1 MKFNLTSI
9 KRLVLLVGVMFVIIP
24 QSLMAQKQKPQN
36 LRTYDNEPY
45 HFGFIIAYNNMSYAF
60 KYIDNYQ
67 MTPHTASEYPNTAE
81 SYFNADAIYYATSI
95 ESDQIPGFTVGIVG
109 NLRLGKYF
117 DLRLI
122 PSLSFGTRNI
132 SYNFYRTIDKTDT
145 EVINQDLYFT
155 KNKSI
160 FSTFIEF
167 PLQVKYRSKRLNNVA
182 AYLIAG
188 TNFKIDLASQKK
200 SQIEV
205 NDPITGE
212 QHSVTDNIR
221 VKRGDIAAEIGAGFD
236 FYTSYFKFGVEVKMS
251 YGLLNI
257 LDSQNLIY
265 DSSIKSLQNRTFQVS
280 LTFE

>member
-1 MKFNLTSI
+1 MKFNFALI
-9 KRLVLLVGVMFVIIP
+9 KRLVLLFGVMFFIIP
-24 QSLMAQKQKPQN
+24 QSLMAQRQKPQN

-60 KYIDNYQ
+60 KYIDDYQ
-67 MTPHTASEYPNTAE
+67 LTPHTSSEYPNTADT
-81 SYFNADAIYYATSI
+81 YFNADATYYATKI
-95 ESDQIPGFTVGIVG
+95 ESNQIPGFTVGVVG

-122 PSLSFGTRNI
+122 PSLSFGTRTLTYDFRRDLNG
-132 SYNFYRTIDKTDT
+132 TP
-145 EVINQDLYFT
+145 LYFA
-155 KNKSI
+155 KKKSI
-160 FSTFIEF
+160 FSTFVEF
-167 PLQVKYRSKRLNNVA
+167 PLQVKYKSKRLNNVA
-182 AYLIAG
+182 AYIIAG

-221 VKRGDIAAEIGAGFD
+221 VRRGDIAAEIGAGFD
-236 FYTSYFKFGVEVKMS
+236 FYTGYFKFGVEVKMS

>member
-9 KRLVLLVGVMFVIIP
+9 KRLFLLLGVMFFIIP
-24 QSLMAQKQKPQN
+24 QSLMAQQQKPQN

-67 MTPHTASEYPNTAE
+67 FVPHTSSEYPNTADT
-81 SYFNADAIYYATSI
+81 YFNANATYYTTKI
-95 ESDQIPGFTVGIVG
+95 ESDQVPGFTVGVVG

-122 PSLSFGTRNI
+122 PSLSFGTR
-132 SYNFYRTIDKTDT
+132 TITYDFRRVLDD
-145 EVINQDLYFT
+145 ESEYFS
-155 KNKSI
+155 KSKSI
-160 FSTFIEF
+160 FSTFVEF
-167 PLQVKYRSKRLNNVA
+167 PLHVKYKSKRLNNIA
-182 AYLIAG
+182 AYIIAG
-188 TNFKIDLASQKK
+188 GNFKIDLASQKK

-236 FYTSYFKFGVEVKMS
+236 FYTSYFKFGIEVKMS

-265 DSSIKSLQNRTFQVS
+265 DSSIKSIQNRTFQVS

>member
-1 MKFNLTSI
+1 MKFNLTLI
-9 KRLVLLVGVMFVIIP
+9 KRLVLLAGVMFFILP
-24 QSLMAQKQKPQN
+24 QSLMAQRQKPQN

-60 KYIDNYQ
+60 KYNDSYQ
-67 MTPHTASEYPNTAE
+67 LTPHTSSEYPNTAD
-81 SYFNADAIYYATSI
+81 SYFRPDATYYATKI
-95 ESDQIPGFTVGIVG
+95 ESDQVPGFTVGVVG

-122 PSLSFGTRNI
+122 PSLSFGTR
-132 SYNFYRTIDKTDT
+132 TITYDFRRDL
-145 EVINQDLYFT
+145 EGESLYFS
-155 KNKSI
+155 KKKSI

-167 PLQVKYRSKRLNNVA
+167 PLQVKYKSKRLNNIA
-182 AYLIAG
+182 AYVIAG
-188 TNFKIDLASQKK
+188 TNFKIDLASQRK

-236 FYTSYFKFGVEVKMS
+236 FYNSYFKFGIEVKMS

>member
-1 MKFNLTSI
+1 MKFNLTLI
-9 KRLVLLVGVMFVIIP
+9 KRLVLLAGVMFFILP
-24 QSLMAQKQKPQN
+24 QSLMAQRQKPQN

-60 KYIDNYQ
+60 KYNDSYQ
-67 MTPHTASEYPNTAE
+67 LTPHTSSEYPNTADL
-81 SYFNADAIYYATSI
+81 YFNADATYYTTKI
-95 ESDQIPGFTVGIVG
+95 EADQIPGFTVGVVG

-122 PSLSFGTRNI
+122 PSLSFGTR
-132 SYNFYRTIDKTDT
+132 TITYDFRRDLNG
-145 EVINQDLYFT
+145 ESLYFS

-167 PLQVKYRSKRLNNVA
+167 PLQVKYKSKRLNNVA
-182 AYLIAG
+182 AYVIAG

-236 FYTSYFKFGVEVKMS
+236 FYNSYFKFGIEVKMS

>member
-1 MKFNLTSI
+1 MKFNFALI
-9 KRLVLLVGVMFVIIP
+9 KRLVLLFGVMFFIIP
-24 QSLMAQKQKPQN
+24 QSLMAQRQKPQN

-60 KYIDNYQ
+60 KYIDDYQ
-67 MTPHTASEYPNTAE
+67 LTPHTSSEYPNTADT
-81 SYFNADAIYYATSI
+81 YFNADATYYATKI
-95 ESDQIPGFTVGIVG
+95 ESDQIPGFTVGVVG

-122 PSLSFGTRNI
+122 PSLSFGTRTLTYDFRRDLNG
-132 SYNFYRTIDKTDT
+132 TP
-145 EVINQDLYFT
+145 LYFA
-155 KNKSI
+155 KKKSI
-160 FSTFIEF
+160 FSTFVEF
-167 PLQVKYRSKRLNNVA
+167 PLQVKYKSKRLNNVA
-182 AYLIAG
+182 AYIIAG

-221 VKRGDIAAEIGAGFD
+221 VRRGDIAAEIGAGFD
-236 FYTSYFKFGVEVKMS
+236 FYTGYFKFGVEVKMS

>member
-1 MKFNLTSI
+1 MKFNLTTI
-9 KRLVLLVGVMFVIIP
+9 KRLVLLIGVMLFIIP
-24 QSLMAQKQKPQN
+24 QSLMAQRQKPQN

-45 HFGFIIAYNNMSYAF
+45 HFGFIIAYNNMAYAF

-67 MTPHTASEYPNTAE
+67 LTPHTASEYPNTADT
-81 SYFNADAIYYATSI
+81 YFNADALYFVRNI
-95 ESDQIPGFTVGIVG
+95 ESDHVPGFTVGVVG

-122 PSLSFGTRNI
+122 PSLSFGTR
-132 SYNFYRTIDKTDT
+132 TIKYDFFRLVD
-145 EVINQDLYFT
+145 EEDLLNPLNMPFT
-155 KNKSI
+155 KEKSI
-160 FSTFIEF
+160 FSTFVEF
-167 PLQVKYRSKRLNNVA
+167 PLHVKYKSKRLNNVA
-182 AYLIAG
+182 AYIIAG
-188 TNFKIDLASQKK
+188 PNFKIDLASQKK

-221 VKRGDIAAEIGAGFD
+221 VKRFDIAAEVGAGFD
-236 FYTSYFKFGVEVKMS
+236 FYNSYFKFGIEVKFS
-251 YGLLNI
+251 YGLLNV

>member
-1 MKFNLTSI
+1 MKFNFALI
-9 KRLVLLVGVMFVIIP
+9 KRLVLLFGVMFFIIP
-24 QSLMAQKQKPQN
+24 QSLMAQRQKPQN

-60 KYIDNYQ
+60 KYIDDYQ
-67 MTPHTASEYPNTAE
+67 LTPHTSSEYPNTADT
-81 SYFNADAIYYATSI
+81 YFNADATYYATKI
-95 ESDQIPGFTVGIVG
+95 ESDQIPGFTVGVVG

-122 PSLSFGTRNI
+122 PSLSFGTRTLTYDFRRDL
-132 SYNFYRTIDKTDT
+132 SGTP
-145 EVINQDLYFT
+145 LYFA
-155 KNKSI
+155 KKKSI
-160 FSTFIEF
+160 FSTFVEF
-167 PLQVKYRSKRLNNVA
+167 PLQVKYKSKRLNNVA
-182 AYLIAG
+182 AYIIAG

-221 VKRGDIAAEIGAGFD
+221 VRRGDIAAEIGAGFD
-236 FYTSYFKFGVEVKMS
+236 FYTGYFKFGVEVKMS